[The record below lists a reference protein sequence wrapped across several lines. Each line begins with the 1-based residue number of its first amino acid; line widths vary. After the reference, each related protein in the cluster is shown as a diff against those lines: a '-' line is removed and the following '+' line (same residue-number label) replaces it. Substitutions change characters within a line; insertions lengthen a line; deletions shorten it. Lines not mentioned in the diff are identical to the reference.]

1 MSQCYHLSDNVGQ
14 VVASNVHQSQCLK
27 MSELID
33 LKLSEQQ
40 VNQTR
45 RIFIN

>member
-1 MSQCYHLSDNVGQ
+1 MSQCCHLSDNVRQ
-14 VVASNVHQSQCLK
+14 VVGSNVHQSQCLK

-33 LKLSEQQ
+33 LKLSEKQ